1 MNLTIKI
8 ESWPI
13 RGHFTISRSSLT
25 DVKVVTVEIFNGT
38 AIGRG
43 ECRPYAR
50 YNETPEIVAAQIEAQ
65 RATIESGLSAEKLQR
80 LMPAGAARNALDCAL
95 WDLRCKVEK
104 TSIWDLIGTARPS
117 PHPTAFT
124 LSVDTPDAMARAAK
138 KALNFKILK
147 LKVDRKRVARQLQ
160 AVAEARPD
168 CRFIVDANEA
178 LLSPDVYAL
187 AQHKAHTQIAMI
199 EQPIHD
205 KLINEHSFHD
215 YNGPPLCA
223 DESIH
228 NVDDLPRL
236 KALGYKAV
244 NIKLDKC
251 GGFSGALKLIKA
263 AKEQGFLLM
272 GGCMLSTSLA
282 VAPMAALMDNF
293 DVIDLD
299 GGALL
304 EKDRKEGLIYENG
317 KVHPPSPQLWG

>member
-1 MNLTIKI
+1 MKLTIKM

-13 RGHFTISRSSLT
+13 RGHFTISRSSIT
-25 DVKVVTVEIFNGT
+25 DVKVVTVEIFEGA

-50 YNETPEIVAAQIEAQ
+50 YNETPETVAAQIEAQ
-65 RATIESGLSAEKLQR
+65 RTTIEAGIGAHELQR

-95 WDLRCKVEK
+95 WDLRCKTEAV
-104 TSIWDLIGTARPS
+104 SIWDIIDAARPT
-117 PHPTAFT
+117 PKPTAMT

-138 KALNFKILK
+138 NAFNFKILK
-147 LKVDRKRVARQLQ
+147 LKVNAQHVAEQLR
-160 AVAEARPD
+160 AVAQARPD

-178 LLSPDVYAL
+178 LSPPDVYNL
-187 AQHKAHTQIAMI
+187 AQHSAHSQIAMI

-205 KLINEHSFHD
+205 RLIHAHSFHD
-215 YNGPPLCA
+215 YTGPPLCA

-251 GGFSGALKLIKA
+251 GGFSCALELIKA
-263 AKEQGFLLM
+263 AKKQGFLLM

-282 VAPMAALMDNF
+282 VAPMATLMEYF
-293 DVIDLD
+293 DIVDLD

-304 EKDRKEGLIYENG
+304 ENDRKDGLIYENG
-317 KVHPPSPQLWG
+317 RVHPPSPQLWG